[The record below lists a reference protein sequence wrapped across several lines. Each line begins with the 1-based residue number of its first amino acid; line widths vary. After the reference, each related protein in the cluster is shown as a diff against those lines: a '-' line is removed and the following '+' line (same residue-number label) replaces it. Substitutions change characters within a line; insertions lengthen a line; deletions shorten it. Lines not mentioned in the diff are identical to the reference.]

1 MRAPIRSKWKN
12 KWLLLPLALLFSLLS
27 LSRLWLSQGTAE
39 PTPLCLTV
47 TAERLDNAL
56 CAALSEAIREAEPI
70 FLKKTAGRIVGVTA
84 SPSRFY
90 AKDGEAKDSVLY
102 SDLTLYILL
111 PLTLRDGAYYANGQY
126 LAIGQKAALSSAT
139 FLFEGRIAQIS
150 SATPIF

>member
-1 MRAPIRSKWKN
+1 MRAPIRSKRKS

-27 LSRLWLSQGTAE
+27 LSRLWLSRGAIE

-47 TAERLDNAL
+47 TAEQLDNAL
-56 CAALSEAIREAEPI
+56 CAALSEAIREADPV
-70 FLKKTAGRIVGVTA
+70 FLKATAGRIVGVTA
-84 SPSRFY
+84 SPSHFY
-90 AKDGEAKDSVLY
+90 TKEGDARASALY

-126 LAIGQKAALSSAT
+126 LAIGQETALSSDT
-139 FLFEGRIAQIS
+139 FLLEGRIAQIS